1 MVLHDL
7 LDPSRPGYA
16 KLGTTLAAWAALA
29 ALITVAGPSLRPPEW
44 QPAGDTVP
52 VLTPFIGSAVIGT
65 LVGLLL
71 VGVAARRT
79 HAMVGS
85 AATLPIVLSLSTF
98 PLLALGGVLEFTYPR
113 PFEAPTIALG
123 VGWSALGTVIAR

>member
-1 MVLHDL
+1 
-7 LDPSRPGYA
+7 
-16 KLGTTLAAWAALA
+16 
-29 ALITVAGPSLRPPEW
+29 
-44 QPAGDTVP
+44 
-52 VLTPFIGSAVIGT
+52 
-65 LVGLLL
+65 
-71 VGVAARRT
+71 
-79 HAMVGS
+79 MVGS